1 MREIWQR
8 LDAIVAGLKQRA
20 ALEQLRFVRE
30 YGSESAEVNVR
41 SPLAVVGVVQ
51 ASRERGY
58 IGRHVTASL
67 HGETYSAE
75 AEIRLYAPAD
85 ANGNGLAE
93 IVSEVL
99 AGLNAADEEHII
111 TSASASSIEFDPD
124 LNAVFRR
131 VTFHMA
137 FCVCEKEWEDGLL

>member
-1 MREIWQR
+1 M
-8 LDAIVAGLKQRA
+8 
-20 ALEQLRFVRE
+20 
-30 YGSESAEVNVR
+30 
-41 SPLAVVGVVQ
+41 
-51 ASRERGY
+51 
-58 IGRHVTASL
+58 TASL

-137 FCVCEKEWEDGLL
+137 FCVCEEEWEDGLL